1 MGIEKLDYFVCA
13 AKYRNFTKAAREC
26 GVAQSA
32 ISQQI
37 ASLENDLN
45 CVLFRRNGRSVELTP
60 QGEILFEDARRIQ
73 VLYQQ
78 AVQKAQAIACRKEDY
93 SLVIGIPGLG
103 SSAKL
108 CERIAQWKQAFPQ
121 IEVKLQRYSPEYSR
135 RELGQQ
141 LYDALLCYWTPQ
153 DDNKEFAYKE
163 LERKPIHVLIS
174 EKNLLVGEES
184 LSLEQ
189 LLEQA
194 DKIYMSYDVW
204 TQLCSLD
211 LISKEKKE
219 NIQWFHDSDLLLP
232 MASINQAVV
241 LTADLPNQLPD
252 DLKEYTLS
260 DASPELKEI
269 LLFRRQNSSKALTE
283 ISAAIE

>member
-37 ASLENDLN
+37 ASLEDDLA
-45 CVLFRRNGRSVELTP
+45 CTLFRRNGRSVELTK

-73 VLYQQ
+73 QLYQQ
-78 AVQKAQAIACRKEDY
+78 AVQKAQAIACRKEDH

-103 SSAKL
+103 SSEVL
-108 CERIAQWKQAFPQ
+108 CERISQWKQAFPQ

-135 RELGQQ
+135 RELSQQ

-153 DDNKEFAYKE
+153 DDDKEFAYKE
-163 LERKPIHVLIS
+163 LERKPVKVLIS
-174 EKNLLVGEES
+174 DKNMLTGEKELTF
-184 LSLEQ
+184 EQ

-204 TQLCSLD
+204 TQLCSLNLLRKD
-211 LISKEKKE
+211 KKD

-241 LTADLPNQLPD
+241 ITADLPHQLPD
-252 DLKEYTLS
+252 DLKEYCLQDTP
-260 DASPELKEI
+260 PELKEI
-269 LLFRRQNSSKALTE
+269 LLFRRQNNSKALAE
-283 ISAAIE
+283 ICAAMK

>member
-93 SLVIGIPGLG
+93 SLIIGIPGLG

-174 EKNLLVGEES
+174 EKNLLAGEES

-260 DASPELKEI
+260 DAPPELKEI

-283 ISAAIE
+283 ICAAIE

>member
-37 ASLENDLN
+37 ASLESDLD
-45 CVLFRRNGRSVELTP
+45 CTLFRRNGRSVELTE
-60 QGEILFEDARRIQ
+60 QGEQLFEDARRIQ
-73 VLYQQ
+73 LLYQQ
-78 AVQKAQAIACRKEDY
+78 AVQKAQAIACRKEDH

-103 SSAKL
+103 STTHL
-108 CERIAQWKQAFPQ
+108 CERITQWKEAFPK

-135 RELGQQ
+135 RELTQQ
-141 LYDALLCYWTPQ
+141 LYDALLCYWTSQ
-153 DDNKEFAYKE
+153 DDHKDFSYKE
-163 LERKPIHVLIS
+163 LERKEVKVLVS
-174 EKNLLVGEES
+174 EKNPLANQKNVTFS
-184 LSLEQ
+184 R
-189 LLEQA
+189 LLEEA

-204 TQLCSLD
+204 AQLCSMN
-211 LISKEKKE
+211 LISKENKE

-241 LTADLPNQLPD
+241 ITADLPKQLPE
-252 DLKEYTLS
+252 DLRECPLEGMKL
-260 DASPELKEI
+260 ELKEI
-269 LLFRRQNSSKALTE
+269 LLFRRQNNSKALAE
-283 ISAAIE
+283 ICSVL

>member
-163 LERKPIHVLIS
+163 LERKPIQVLIS
-174 EKNLLVGEES
+174 EKNLLAGEEP

-260 DASPELKEI
+260 DAPPELKEI
-269 LLFRRQNSSKALTE
+269 LLFRRQNRSYAVIAVKYRL
-283 ISAAIE
+283 

>member
-174 EKNLLVGEES
+174 EKNLLAGEES

-219 NIQWFHDSDLLLP
+219 NIQ
-232 MASINQAVV
+232 
-241 LTADLPNQLPD
+241 
-252 DLKEYTLS
+252 
-260 DASPELKEI
+260 
-269 LLFRRQNSSKALTE
+269 
-283 ISAAIE
+283 